1 MPTNTSPAGAPQ
13 GDLPDLVYKS
23 IAQQIRDGMCV
34 LFLGP
39 GALSIREGDR
49 WRPLTELCAN
59 QLAQEYGL
67 ELPPAEANS
76 LVHVT
81 SMLRSRNRDNLADTM
96 IMGKVQKFYADAA
109 HQAQLPPALE
119 QLADLPFKIVINTTP
134 DDFFVRYY
142 ANALAPYRFEF
153 YHFRQPER
161 DPLFDFK
168 DDPPPLIYN
177 LFGFYKKDPSSLVL
191 TNKDQLSYIN
201 KITGAQHE
209 RLPESL
215 LAAFNVPRFYL
226 FLGFDYEDWT
236 LKILLDELFKNA
248 RSSIKPFAY
257 PLRGAVAT
265 TSPDRIFF
273 QGEFSMEFPD
283 VDLETFVANLKKHL
297 DDGSTAQ
304 PGPASAL
311 AEVLIL
317 HHGAKD
323 EEGSQAL
330 LRYLKPLKVRVWT
343 LADAVGQ
350 GDVTAW
356 LRRKL
361 DECQIVLPLI
371 SADFFDDANPA
382 LPLLEEIIQR
392 NNPRNRFLVMPI
404 LLHFIGLDGT
414 PVGTLRTTRP
424 LKGQPVFGN
433 GQEEKLLADIAETL
447 KKYIETPAG

>member
-1 MPTNTSPAGAPQ
+1 MPTDNNQTGAPP
-13 GDLPDLVYKS
+13 GDLPDYVYKS

-39 GALSIREGDR
+39 GALSARQGDQ
-49 WRPLTELCAN
+49 WRPLSELCAN
-59 QLAQEYGL
+59 QLAKEYGF
-67 ELPPAEANS
+67 ELGPAEANS

-81 SMLRSRNRDNLADTM
+81 SMLRNRNRDNLADTM
-96 IMGKVQKFYADAA
+96 IMGKVQKFYEDAERT
-109 HQAQLPPALE
+109 AQLHPALE

-142 ANALAPYRFEF
+142 ANALSPYRFEF

-177 LFGFYKKDPSSLVL
+177 LFGYYKKDPSSLVL
-191 TNKDQLSYIN
+191 TNKDQLTYVN

-248 RSSIKPFAY
+248 RSNIKPFAY

-265 TSPDRIFF
+265 NSLDRIFF
-273 QGEFSMEFPD
+273 QGEFSMEFPS
-283 VDLETFVANLKKHL
+283 VDMETFVANLKKQL
-297 DDGSTAQ
+297 DGPTAA
-304 PGPASAL
+304 PTDAAAIL
-311 AEVLIL
+311 ADVLIL
-317 HHGAKD
+317 HNGAQD
-323 EEGSQAL
+323 ETSSQAL
-330 LRYLKPLKVRVWT
+330 LRYLKPLKLRCWT

-350 GDVTAW
+350 GDITAW
-356 LRRKL
+356 LREKL
-361 DECQIVLPLI
+361 DSCQIVLPLI
-371 SADFFDDANPA
+371 SADFFDAANPA
-382 LPLLEEIIQR
+382 LPLLDEIVAR
-392 NNPRNRFLVMPI
+392 NNPRGRYLVMPV
-404 LLHFIGLDGT
+404 LLRFLGLEGT
-414 PVGTLRTTRP
+414 PLGALKTTRP
-424 LKGQPVFGN
+424 LKGQPVYGN
-433 GQEEKLLADIAETL
+433 GLEEKMLADIADTL

>member
-1 MPTNTSPAGAPQ
+1 MPTDTSQARANQ
-13 GDLPDLVYKS
+13 GDLPDYVYKS
-23 IAQQIRDGMCV
+23 IAQQIRDGTCV

-39 GALSIREGDR
+39 GALSVRQGDE
-49 WRPLTELCAN
+49 WRSLNELCAN
-59 QLAQEYGL
+59 HLAREYGFD
-67 ELPPAEANS
+67 LPTAEANS

-81 SMLRSRNRDNLADTM
+81 SMLRNRNRDNLADTM
-96 IMGKVQKFYADAA
+96 IMGKVQKFYEDAERT
-109 HQAQLPPALE
+109 AQLHPALE
-119 QLADLPFKIVINTTP
+119 QLADLPFKIIINTTP

-191 TNKDQLSYIN
+191 TNKDQLTFVN

-248 RSSIKPFAY
+248 RSNIKPFAY
-257 PLRGAVAT
+257 PLRGAPVT
-265 TSPDRIFF
+265 NSLDRIFF
-273 QGEFSMEFPD
+273 QGEFSMEFPS
-283 VDLETFVANLKKHL
+283 VDLETFVVNLKKQL
-297 DDGSTAQ
+297 VDDTVAP
-304 PGPASAL
+304 PGASATL

-317 HHGAKD
+317 HSEAKD
-323 EEGSQAL
+323 DAGCQAL
-330 LRYLKPLKVRVWT
+330 LRYLKPLKVRCWT

-350 GDVTAW
+350 CDVTAW

-371 SADFFDDANPA
+371 SADFFEADNPA
-382 LPLLEEIIQR
+382 LPLLDEIVQR
-392 NNPRNRFLVMPI
+392 NNPRGRFLVMPVM
-404 LLHFIGLDGT
+404 LRFIGLEGT
-414 PVGTLRTTRP
+414 PVGALKTTRP
-424 LKGQPVFGN
+424 LKGQPGFGN
-433 GQEEKLLADIAETL
+433 GQEEKMLADIADTL
-447 KKYIETPAG
+447 KKYVETPAG